1 MWLIYNSLKN
11 KIEFSVNPWA
21 IPTELIKSLANYGK
35 IFSEFNLGSMFLNSV
50 LLSVAMPLI
59 NLFFCACTAYAYATH
74 DFKGK
79 QILYWVAMIPMLVNI
94 TGTLPSQYNL
104 YVKLGIYDSI
114 PGILLTATNGF
125 GFPFL
130 LFSSVF
136 QTVSRIY
143 HEAAEI
149 DGAGN
154 WRIFLQIYSCL

>member
-1 MWLIYNSLKN
+1 M
-11 KIEFSVNPWA
+11 
-21 IPTELIKSLANYGK
+21 
-35 IFSEFNLGSMFLNSV
+35 GSMFLNSV

-59 NLFFCACTAYAYATH
+59 NLFFCACTAYAYAVH

-125 GFPFL
+125 GFPFCCSVVYSK
-130 LFSSVF
+130 LFREHITRRPKLTVQEIGAYFYKYIFRNFLRYLAHNGYSDLSVF
-136 QTVSRIY
+136 GTTI
-143 HEAAEI
+143 
-149 DGAGN
+149 
-154 WRIFLQIYSCL
+154 